1 MADSGGASRSGTWQ
15 SPMTIDAGGTVV
27 EELQT
32 YTTAPQRDTAT
43 AYHNTPFARHSE
55 TLACTD
61 VACAKLLQQAQQRP
75 NDAPPKRV
83 LNRASPNTPHKHS
96 RGSVTATCLH
106 IDVHTGVLR

>member
-1 MADSGGASRSGTWQ
+1 MADNGGASRGGTWQ
-15 SPMTIDAGGTVV
+15 TTMTIAAGGTVV
-27 EELQT
+27 EEQQT
-32 YTTAPQRDTAT
+32 YTTAQQRDTAT

-75 NDAPPKRV
+75 NDAPPKGV

-96 RGSVTATCLH
+96 RGAVTATCLH